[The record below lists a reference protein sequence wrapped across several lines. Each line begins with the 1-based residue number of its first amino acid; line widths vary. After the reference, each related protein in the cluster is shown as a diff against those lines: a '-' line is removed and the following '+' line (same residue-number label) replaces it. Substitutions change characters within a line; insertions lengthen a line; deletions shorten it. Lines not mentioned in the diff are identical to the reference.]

1 MATTTLISL
10 QQSLSEDIGDYES
23 FDASADGDA
32 AGFTVVASALL
43 NLTGG
48 VDTDA
53 FENFYIEINDTDA
66 TAADGEVRRIDTYV
80 ADLDNPTLRMQSVFS
95 EQMDSGITVILHRFN
110 PVDKKN
116 VIRQAILELYPDLY
130 LPIRDETL
138 IVDNLISNSGFET
151 FSSGFTGWTEVG
163 SPTVTQETTIVMHG
177 DGSAKIVAASSAV
190 GQLTQAPDINI
201 DELTTDEAESKRW
214 VYATAANTARIR
226 LDFGNSVFSNSAY
239 HSGRDQW
246 ELLEIDAAV
255 PAAAT
260 QVKQICEA
268 AASGTGYFDHGWLA
282 VGRIYEYTLPSS
294 IITGPH
300 RVLQQA
306 DEDDVDGPYYEIP
319 DGGRPTTGRLLRV
332 QGYGALS
339 RPTTNT
345 GTTEVGEP
353 QVRLIVAYAEML
365 LWRLMASPARSSSQ
379 DRQGYV
385 EAGRDAAAKVAVLK
399 AQQGMKTPRMG
410 AQRHRSSWHLETNS
424 DGKILVFSRPRVGTS
439 VSS

>member
-10 QQSLSEDIGDYES
+10 QQSLSENIGDYES
-23 FDASADGDA
+23 FDTSADGGSQGDDI
-32 AGFTVVASALL
+32 VASALL
-43 NLTGG
+43 NLPNGR
-48 VDTDA
+48 DTDA
-53 FENFYIEINDTDA
+53 FEDQYIEINDSDA
-66 TAADGEVRRIDTYV
+66 TAADGDVRRIDSYV
-80 ADLDNPTLRMQSVFS
+80 ADPDGPTPRMQFAFS
-95 EQMDSGITVILHRFN
+95 EQIKSGITVVLHRYN

-116 VIRQAILELYPDLY
+116 VIRQAISELYPDLF

-138 IVDNLISNSGFET
+138 IVDDLLSNSGFET

-163 SPTVTQETTIVMHG
+163 SPTVTKESTIVMHG
-177 DGSAKIVAASSAV
+177 DASAKIVSGASAV

-201 DELTTDEAESKRW
+201 DELTNDQAESKRW
-214 VYATAANTARIR
+214 VYATEPNTARLR
-226 LDFGNSVFSNSAY
+226 LDFGSSISNSVF

-246 ELLEIDAAV
+246 ELLELDATV
-255 PAAAT
+255 PNAAT
-260 QVKQICEA
+260 QVKQICEV

-282 VGRIYEYTLPSS
+282 VGRIYEYTLPAS

-319 DGGRPTTGRLLRV
+319 DGRAPTTGRLLRV
-332 QGYGALS
+332 QGYGVLS

-365 LWRLMASPARSSSQ
+365 LWRLMASPARSSRQ

-385 EAGRDAAAKVAVLK
+385 DAGRDAAVKVAVLK
-399 AQQGMKTPRMG
+399 AQHGMKTPRMG
-410 AQRHRSSWHLETNS
+410 AQRHRASWHLETDS
-424 DGKILVFSRPRVGTS
+424 SGKILVFSRPRVGTS
-439 VSS
+439 VA